1 MFNNKKGVCVNRVFS
16 VFSTFFVFLFTLQV
30 GIVAEGKGD
39 VALEQINEAKQ
50 RYDDLC
56 GGKSNEDCYA
66 LMLLLFSSGNK
77 ADEALLSRH
86 LCLNVVD
93 VKRDSCLRLSYQANK
108 HKQAIQEESC
118 KLGNEKACALKLLI
132 QKGSAAQKEKN
143 RSKLADFCRKKKWA
157 FACFSAGLSISG
169 KNKTEAVE
177 LLTIGCD
184 AGDEDN
190 CKYAEILKK

>member
-1 MFNNKKGVCVNRVFS
+1 MNRVSS
-16 VFSTFFVFLFTLQV
+16 VFLSFVAFLFTLQIGV
-30 GIVAEGKGD
+30 IAEGKGG

-50 RYDDLC
+50 RYDELC

-66 LMLLLFSSGNK
+66 LMLILFSSGNK
-77 ADEALLSRH
+77 ADEALLARH
-86 LCLNVVD
+86 LCLHVVD
-93 VKRDSCLRLSYQANK
+93 VKRDSCLRFSYQSNK

-132 QKGSAAQKEKN
+132 QKGSASQKERN
-143 RSKLADFCRKKKWA
+143 RSKLADFCRKKQWA
-157 FACFSAGLSISG
+157 FACFSSGLSISG
-169 KNKTEAVE
+169 KNKTEALE